1 MVPFSDFQTNH
12 CLAIGA
18 DIVVQRLLKMRSVWS
33 IGGTGLACLL
43 WIVGGTLVAP
53 NSAHAV
59 TCGTYSKG
67 FCSGEAN
74 QYAGGFNPGTG
85 FGGFGGGKC
94 KATKTPVIFIHGNG
108 DNATS
113 WDAPPG
119 DVAGFETPPRSVY
132 AEMKARGYNDCELF
146 GVTYLSDDERKLL
159 NVGKNY
165 HQPSKYRIIRDFIK
179 AVKIYTGKSKVDIVS
194 HSLGV
199 TQSLAAINYYKLD
212 TSVRKFVNIAG
223 GLRGLES
230 CYLTGF
236 ANPLAPTCDSENLVD
251 NNIFG
256 FFPEGFVGL
265 IWVPND
271 WTGSGTSRSLRMAP
285 KYRTKTQFYTIT
297 AAYKDEVICSTSA
310 FWSNCNQSSKFDA
323 AKNVKAQLNV
333 GAGND
338 SSQVDLNWSDYS
350 PFNLMGGDSSHG
362 VGHFRSKDNT
372 GSIIQRMLL
381 TDCTGLNCA
390 EDYSYGPKAL
400 Y

>member
-1 MVPFSDFQTNH
+1 M
-12 CLAIGA
+12 
-18 DIVVQRLLKMRSVWS
+18 VQRLLKIHPVMSVGVT
-33 IGGTGLACLL
+33 ILTCLM
-43 WIVGGTLVAP
+43 WIASGALVAP
-53 NSAHAV
+53 GSAHAV
-59 TCGTYSKG
+59 TCGAYAHG
-67 FCSGEAN
+67 ICNGDAN
-74 QYAGGFNPGTG
+74 QYGGGFDPHTG
-85 FGGFGGGKC
+85 FGGFGGGAC
-94 KATKTPVIFIHGNG
+94 NATKTPVIFIHGNG

-119 DVAGFETPPRSVY
+119 NVTGFETPPLSVY

-146 GVTYLSDDERKLL
+146 GVTYLSEDERKLV
-159 NVGKNY
+159 NVAKNY

-179 AVKIYTGKSKVDIVS
+179 AVQAYTGKSKVDIVS

-199 TQSLAAINYYKLD
+199 TQSLAAINYYKLGG
-212 TSVRKFVNIAG
+212 SVRKFVNIAG

-236 ANPLAPTCDSENLVD
+236 ASPLAPTCDSQNLLD
-251 NNIFG
+251 KSIFG

-271 WTGSGTSRSLRMAP
+271 WTGSGTSRSLRQAP
-285 KYRTKTQFYTIT
+285 KYRYKTQFYTIT
-297 AAYKDEVICSTSA
+297 ASFKDEVTCSTSA

-323 AKNVKAQLNV
+323 AKNLKAQINV

-338 SSQVDLNWSDYS
+338 SAKVDLDWSDYS
-350 PFNLMGGDSSHG
+350 PFNMMGGDSSHG
-362 VGHFRSKDNT
+362 IGHFRSKDNT

-390 EDYSYGPKAL
+390 DDYSYGPKVL